1 MKKTAKRPPGRPP
14 LSETDTPKDQMILDT
29 ATRLFIDLGYKNVS
43 VDEIA
48 EACEVT
54 KATVY
59 YYFESKSNLFT
70 EAMVRMMKHI
80 LEKMIAILAQKK
92 PLKERLYEVI
102 LAHLKATQTMDLES
116 FLRETETVLTPE
128 EWQKMKEALD
138 RLYEEIGKTIK
149 AEMPARLTEGKHP
162 MFLSHA
168 LVSLLNIGHYVC
180 SDGERLFKT
189 PEEAAQ
195 TIVDFYWNGMCR

>member
-48 EACEVT
+48 EACGVT

-102 LAHLKATQTMDLES
+102 LAHLKATQTIDIES
-116 FLRETETVLTPE
+116 FLRESETALTPE
-128 EWQKMKEALD
+128 ERQRMKRAED
-138 RLYEEIGKTIK
+138 ELYEVIGKTI
-149 AEMPARLTEGKHP
+149 AEEMPSRLTAGIHP
-162 MFLSHA
+162 MFASQA
-168 LVSLLNIGHYVC
+168 LVSLLKVGHYTRQ
-180 SDGERLFKT
+180 DGKRLFQS